1 MFKVDF
7 TEELG
12 LKGRGKTRAN
22 PKLNEEDQ
30 SLNLYMQINDIK
42 SARILEYLKLV
53 VVLFFF
59 SLG

>member
-42 SARILEYLKLV
+42 SARILEYLKN
-53 VVLFFF
+53 
-59 SLG
+59 SLL